1 VDYPIHGR
9 KLMNNRQSYH
19 YKTAAEKAAAEEAAE
34 RKLQMQKI
42 AKATAKRMIT
52 RRAQQA
58 ENKARREKGQ
68 RKTNKAKRAERHP
81 GLTTA
86 EIRAKREAKGLVKPK
101 KEKKKSGGGVAGMVG
116 GIFGAGRTLAKSR
129 NKADKAHSAAVKEF
143 DKSKRK
149 ANRTPAERKENRRK
163 KGRGRF
169 AK

>member
-1 VDYPIHGR
+1 
-9 KLMNNRQSYH
+9 MNNRQSYY
-19 YKTAAEKAAAEEAAE
+19 YKKEEEKAAAEEAAA

-68 RKTNKAKRAERHP
+68 RRRNRAKRAERHP

-86 EIRAKREAKGLVKPK
+86 EIRAKREAKGIGKFAK
-101 KEKKKSGGGVAGMVG
+101 KEKKKSGGVVGAIAAG
-116 GIFGAGRTLAKSR
+116 IAGAGKTLAKS
-129 NKADKAHSAAVKEF
+129 E
-143 DKSKRK
+143 RK
-149 ANRTPAERKENRRK
+149 ANRTPAEKKENRRK
-163 KGRGRF
+163 KGLGRF